1 VKNQAKILCALMT
14 ACSSSWAEW
23 EITGRENDG
32 QTTYYHNIYTIQK
45 NGSFVTIWTMKN
57 YVVSS
62 SDNINKESKS
72 ENKLLAFNCLQ
83 KSYAEPSAQNVSIS
97 MSQWN
102 WKSLPPRTIIEL
114 QWKVA
119 CKEK

>member
-1 VKNQAKILCALMT
+1 VKNQAKSFFVLMA
-14 ACSSSWAEW
+14 ACSASWAEW

-32 QTTYYHNIYTIQK
+32 QTTYYHDIYTIQK
-45 NGSFVTIWTMKN
+45 SGSFVTIWTMKD
-57 YVVSS
+57 YVVRSP
-62 SDNINKESKS
+62 DKPIKERKS

-83 KSYAEPSAQNVSIS
+83 KTYAEPSAQDVSIS
-97 MSQWN
+97 MSQWKWN
-102 WKSLPPRTIIEL
+102 TVSSRTIIEL

>member
-1 VKNQAKILCALMT
+1 MA
-14 ACSSSWAEW
+14 ACSASWAEW

-32 QTTYYHNIYTIQK
+32 QTTYYHDIYTIQK
-45 NGSFVTIWTMKN
+45 SGSFVTIWTMKD
-57 YVVSS
+57 YVVRSP
-62 SDNINKESKS
+62 DKPIKERKS

-83 KSYAEPSAQNVSIS
+83 KTYAEHSAQDVSIS
-97 MSQWN
+97 MSQCKWN
-102 WKSLPPRTIIEL
+102 TVSSRTIIEL